1 MGLNFP
7 ITLSQGTVVGRAS
20 LGTGNA
26 EEIPFAQLA
35 TSLGVGSTYLMAG
48 SIAGTN
54 TITGTTTGAPVLA
67 ANQVVFFL
75 PLNTNTGATTFN
87 RDGTGAKAVLL
98 EGAACVG
105 GELIANIPAAL
116 FYDGTSYHVLTNSSA
131 PSLVSVQNGAYTKLA
146 SVAGTNTITA
156 NVSPPTTAYAN
167 GQVFSLIPANTNTG
181 ATTVNVNGLGA
192 KNLFELIANAPG
204 DDVTLKKADNHWAEI
219 KSGKVTYRIVGMPD
233 RDFPKVPDHR
243 EASYATVESAVLREM
258 IERTLFSVCNDET
271 RFHLNG
277 VYFESDGSKSRM
289 VSTDGH
295 RLSKVERTIANGPKL
310 SAGIII
316 PKKGLLE
323 IRRVLDAGPQCK
335 IAIKTPHLF
344 LVQDD
349 IAIAVKLIDA
359 QFPPYEQ
366 VIPKDHKRVITIDRM
381 RFIDALKR
389 AQLMSSETRGVKVAA
404 TKDGVTITSDNP
416 DLGEVREELEAE
428 YNGDAIA
435 IGFNPKYVVEL
446 LGQMSS
452 DQITI
457 ALGGELDPGL
467 IRPLTGD
474 DYLGVVMPMR
484 I

>member
-1 MGLNFP
+1 MEFR
-7 ITLSQGTVVGRAS
+7 I
-20 LGTGNA
+20 
-26 EEIPFAQLA
+26 
-35 TSLGVGSTYLMAG
+35 
-48 SIAGTN
+48 
-54 TITGTTTGAPVLA
+54 
-67 ANQVVFFL
+67 
-75 PLNTNTGATTFN
+75 
-87 RDGTGAKAVLL
+87 AKAEFLRGLRLAQGIADRKSTMPMLANVLL
-98 EGAACVG
+98 RTQGKNQLLVAATD
-105 GELIANIPAAL
+105 L
-116 FYDGTSYHVLTNSSA
+116 
-131 PSLVSVQNGAYTKLA
+131 
-146 SVAGTNTITA
+146 
-156 NVSPPTTAYAN
+156 NVSLTAELKSHNASD
-167 GQVFSLIPANTNTG
+167 GGIAIIAKSLFDL
-181 ATTVNVNGLGA
+181 V
-192 KNLFELIANAPG
+192 ANAPG
-204 DDVTLKKADNHWAEI
+204 DEITLKKADNHWAEI

-258 IERTLFSVCNDET
+258 IERTMFSICNDET

-277 VYFESDGSKSRM
+277 VFFESDGSKCRM

-295 RLSKVERTIANGPKL
+295 RLSKVERTIPNGPKL
-310 SAGIII
+310 SAGVII

-323 IRRVLDAGPQCK
+323 IKKVLEQGPNAK
-335 IAIKTPHLF
+335 LAVKTPHVF

-359 QFPPYEQ
+359 QFPPYDQ
-366 VIPKDHKRVITIDRM
+366 VIPRDHKKIITVDRL
-381 RFIDALKR
+381 RLIDALRR

-404 TKDGVTITSDNP
+404 SKEGVTITSDNP

-428 YNGDAIA
+428 FNSDPIA

-446 LGQMSS
+446 LTQMTS
-452 DQITI
+452 DQVTV